1 LFPSQLDFHP
11 TRQNSAIYAMKV
23 SLIQMNSQED
33 KAANLNQA
41 KQLVD
46 DAVRKDHPD
55 LVLFPEMFASLG
67 GNSEAKQAAAEELPG
82 GAAYMMLRELAKVHG
97 IYVHGGSLIEK
108 AGSSLFNTTIV
119 FDPNGQEIARY
130 RKIHM
135 FDITTPDG
143 KEYRESATYTRGDEI
158 VTYEANGT
166 RVGCTICYDVRFP
179 ELYQALA
186 KEGVSIITV
195 PAAFTL
201 LTGKDHWEVLLRAR
215 AIETETYVLAAA
227 QCGTHSNGA
236 RATYG
241 HSIVVDPWGHVIAR
255 AQDAVGFVTARLDL
269 DYLKVVRERIP
280 VAQHKVL

>member
-1 LFPSQLDFHP
+1 
-11 TRQNSAIYAMKV
+11 MKV

-33 KAANLNQA
+33 KAANLSQA

-46 DAVRKDHPD
+46 DAVKEDHPD
-55 LVLFPEMFASLG
+55 LVMFPEMFASLG
-67 GNSEAKQAAAEELPG
+67 GDREAKQAAAEALPG
-82 GAAYMMLRELAKVHG
+82 GSAYTVLQELAKSNK
-97 IYVHGGSLIEK
+97 IYVHGGSFIEK
-108 AGSSLFNTTIV
+108 DGNSLFNTTVV
-119 FDPNGQEIARY
+119 FDPDGQEIARY

-158 VTYEANGT
+158 VTYKASGA

-186 KEGVSIITV
+186 REDVSIIAV

-227 QCGTHSNGA
+227 QCGTHANGA

-241 HSIVVDPWGHVIAR
+241 HSMIVDPWGHVIAK
-255 AQDAVGFVTARLDL
+255 AQDTVGFVTARLDL
-269 DYLKVVRERIP
+269 DYLKLVRERIP